1 MACSRTYYY
10 IRSFCHYRA
19 RKLSRQWPM
28 LDLFY
33 ITSISIDLRLLLEC
47 NFVRMIIDKLVYIE
61 SFECIEAVGIR
72 EVIARNHR

>member
-1 MACSRTYYY
+1 
-10 IRSFCHYRA
+10 
-19 RKLSRQWPM
+19 M